1 MEEEIQ
7 ALEET
12 TLEWQ
17 TNDRL
22 TALHYTVAT
31 LLSNEPTNDEI
42 MKREMAVTKSTLLET
57 VLMTMKDETI
67 TFSNKTKRKSYKN
80 MERLKTDLTT
90 ANNSEQVDHDKERRI
105 EAEIAECEDGDIR
118 EALEKQRSFEVFDDK
133 KPLPPFKDGNIRR
146 LQGGDTS

>member
-1 MEEEIQ
+1 MLFLSNVIPTPITKLEIANVTTRIAMEEETQ

-12 TLEWQ
+12 ALDWQ

-22 TALHYTVAT
+22 KALRYTVAT

-42 MKREMAVTKSTLLET
+42 IKREMEVTTITLLEM

-67 TFSNKTKRKSYKN
+67 TFSNKLKRKSYKH

-90 ANNSEQVDHDKERRI
+90 ANNSEQADHDKVRRI
-105 EAEIAECEDGDIR
+105 EAKIAECEDGDIR
-118 EALEKQRSFEVFDDK
+118 EALEK
-133 KPLPPFKDGNIRR
+133 
-146 LQGGDTS
+146 